1 MQKCKKKLNPALDSV
16 FFVAPIGFEPIQTE
30 PESAVLPLHNRAIA
44 KCAAKIH
51 FFLYRAYIYE
61 FFFSADENDLIP
73 DISIHHNCL
82 IINVFHF
89 VVNVVF
95 EVEHFV
101 VAG

>member
-1 MQKCKKKLNPALDSV
+1 MN
-16 FFVAPIGFEPIQTE
+16 
-30 PESAVLPLHNRAIA
+30 
-44 KCAAKIH
+44 
-51 FFLYRAYIYE
+51 
-61 FFFSADENDLIP
+61 FFFSADEDDLIP
-73 DISIHHNCL
+73 DISIYHNCL